1 MLDITQRGNDM
12 DKADALFLYSSVEH
26 IGPNRALDEP
36 FFGSDLPT
44 EDKRVA
50 RLLVLL
56 QQLNESA
63 EGLETLPE
71 PELSEIVHGAIRL
84 CGFVEPIETRN
95 AIAAVLD
102 AIEMQAQFTKRAPA
116 AGQGMGLCDA

>member
-1 MLDITQRGNDM
+1 M
-12 DKADALFLYSSVEH
+12 DNVNEMSLYSSVEDM
-26 IGPNRALDEP
+26 GANRALDKTV
-36 FFGSDLPT
+36 FDSDSQSQ
-44 EDKRVA
+44 DKRVA

-71 PELSEIVHGAIRL
+71 PELSELVRSAILL
-84 CGFVEPIETRN
+84 CGFVDPIETRN
-95 AIAAVLD
+95 AIAVVLD
-102 AIEMQAQFTKRAPA
+102 AIEMQDQFTNRPPA

>member
-1 MLDITQRGNDM
+1 M

-26 IGPNRALDEP
+26 MGPNRALDKP
-36 FFGSDLPT
+36 FFGSDLQSKDK
-44 EDKRVA
+44 DKRVA

-56 QQLNESA
+56 QQLNQSA

-71 PELSEIVHGAIRL
+71 RELTEIVQSAIRL
-84 CGFVEPIETRN
+84 CGFVDPIETRN

-102 AIEMQAQFTKRAPA
+102 AIEMQDQFTKRTPA
-116 AGQGMGLCDA
+116 AGQGMGLCDS

>member
-1 MLDITQRGNDM
+1 M
-12 DKADALFLYSSVEH
+12 DKVDALFLHSSVEH
-26 IGPNRALDEP
+26 MSLNRV
-36 FFGSDLPT
+36 FGKTCSDSDLQIHDT
-44 EDKRVA
+44 RVA

-71 PELSEIVHGAIRL
+71 PELTEIVHSAIRL
-84 CGFVEPIETRN
+84 CGFVNPIETQN

-102 AIEMQAQFTKRAPA
+102 AIEMQDRFTKRTPA
-116 AGQGMGLCDA
+116 AGRGMGLCDA

>member
-1 MLDITQRGNDM
+1 MIM
-12 DKADALFLYSSVEH
+12 DKADAMFLYSSVEH
-26 IGPNRALDEP
+26 TGYRALDKP
-36 FFGSDLPT
+36 YFGSDLQSP
-44 EDKRVA
+44 DKRVA

-71 PELSEIVHGAIRL
+71 PELTEIVQCAIRL
-84 CGFVEPIETRN
+84 CGLVDPIETQS

-102 AIEMQAQFTKRAPA
+102 AIEMQDQFTKRTPA
-116 AGQGMGLCDA
+116 AGHGMGLCDA

>member
-1 MLDITQRGNDM
+1 M
-12 DKADALFLYSSVEH
+12 DKADALFRYYSSPEDM
-26 IGPNRALDEP
+26 GPNRALDEP
-36 FFGSDLPT
+36 FFDSDLQS

-71 PELSEIVHGAIRL
+71 PELSEIVHSAIRL
-84 CGFVEPIETRN
+84 CGFVDPIETRN

-102 AIEMQAQFTKRAPA
+102 AIEMQDQFTKRTPA
-116 AGQGMGLCDA
+116 AGQGMVLYDA

>member
-1 MLDITQRGNDM
+1 M
-12 DKADALFLYSSVEH
+12 DKANALFLYYTSPDD
-26 IGPNRALDEP
+26 IGRNRAFDEP
-36 FFGSDLPT
+36 FFRSHLQSQDN
-44 EDKRVA
+44 RVA

-71 PELSEIVHGAIRL
+71 PELTEIVHSAIRL
-84 CGFVEPIETRN
+84 CGFVNPIETQN

-102 AIEMQAQFTKRAPA
+102 AIEMQDRFTKRTPA
-116 AGQGMGLCDA
+116 AGRGMGLCDA